1 MPTKYQPPYEITPSI
16 LTLVAEI
23 AEAVGRFTAL
33 GEKSLTPKLCREN
46 RLRSIQASLAIEN
59 NTLTLE
65 EVTAVIEGQR
75 VAGTLREIQEVKN
88 AFAAYEALDSWSPA
102 SLDDLLSA
110 HKLMM
115 TGLAEDAGRFR
126 SGGVGIFKGEQ
137 LEHMAPPAQRVPFL
151 MDNLINWLANAKEH
165 PLVAGSLFHYEFEF
179 IHPFSDG
186 NGRLGRLWQTVI
198 LKTWKPLFA
207 HLPVEAVIKKNQSDY
222 YGALAQADQEAK
234 ATVFVEFMLKS
245 LRNAFSTD
253 QATEQ
258 VSDQVM
264 RLLKMLAQAKK
275 PISVSAGQLM
285 AALDLSHRPT
295 FRKNYLEPAL
305 DGGWLEYTQPNSPQ
319 SPTQKYR
326 LTELGLEK
334 LVSFGG

>member
-1 MPTKYQPPYEITPSI
+1 MPTNYQPPYEIMPSI

-33 GEKSLTPKLCREN
+33 GEKSLTPKLRREN

-65 EVTAVIEGQR
+65 EVTAVIKGRR

-88 AFAAYEALDSWSPA
+88 AFVAYESLDSWSPT

-115 TGLAEDAGRFR
+115 TALVDDAGHFR
-126 SGGVGIFKGEQ
+126 SGSVGIFKGEQ
-137 LEHMAPPAQRVPFL
+137 LMHMAPPAQKVPLL
-151 MDNLINWLANAKEH
+151 MDNLMAWLANTKEH
-165 PLVAGSLFHYEFEF
+165 PLVASSLFHYEFEF

-198 LKTWKPLFA
+198 LKAWKPLLPY
-207 HLPVEAVIKKNQSDY
+207 LPVETVIKPNQSDY

-234 ATVFVEFMLKS
+234 ATVFVEFMLQS
-245 LRNAFSTD
+245 LLKALATDQVTD
-253 QATEQ
+253 QAT
-258 VSDQVM
+258 DQVM
-264 RLLKMLAQAKK
+264 RLLKLLAQAQK
-275 PISVSAGQLM
+275 PIRVSAGELM

-295 FRKNYLEPAL
+295 FRNNYLDPAL
-305 DGGWLEYTQPNSPQ
+305 DGGWIEYTQPDSPK

-326 LTELGLEK
+326 LTELGRKK
-334 LVSFGG
+334 LMSFGD